1 MENFRH
7 DAPETIEMLSE
18 YFRRGTLVPVFGAG
32 FTVGETAQSGARVPS
47 GTQLSTIMLEQLTQ
61 NGAGLSENDH
71 ATLNGYKFSDIC
83 EIYFDQNI
91 LPQELTKKT
100 IHQYFYNVSL
110 APEKVSLIK
119 DIDWKYIYTL
129 NIDNAIE
136 RHSGYTPI
144 YPYDAN
150 LSNKSRDF
158 RPIYKLH
165 GDVFYEVTHS
175 SERLVFRK
183 ASYLES
189 IETNRRM
196 LEILEEDLLH
206 KNILFIG
213 CSLTDEDDIAFLV
226 SGQRL
231 PKDSMTRRII
241 FRSEAPG
248 PLESSVL
255 RRHGVNTVILIENGR
270 YDQIYSLI
278 QRAYSQSAE
287 GDAELEKYAFQ
298 VKTLDTNSQTNQDFL
313 IKGVSE
319 VSEQSSKTAA
329 VLPHYYGNRSKEKQV
344 ISNIQSSGA
353 FVVLG
358 PRVSGRT
365 LTLRFIAKFF
375 KDRKVFFIESGTELE
390 THFINRLLGLNNS
403 LIIFDSKT
411 VDLELAK
418 IIRNHDAKLKER
430 KTSVLVTLD
439 ASEEYIIDA
448 LSPSKLVHV
457 PVVEIS
463 RVFNKVETQLA
474 NQGLKAVRCPTFKG
488 GKKLLDNL
496 FFVYEA
502 LGQSSVIKRAPKE
515 KELLQLLYIMS
526 VKRKVDG
533 DWSRFISSHLQKLDQ
548 LILTCSPYLEFEK
561 VDRTE
566 IANHSGY
573 KVVCNSEAWLLAVIS
588 ELYRSRG
595 EAWCID
601 AIYNLVRDLPE
612 DEKRLSIDLS
622 LFDNLNFAF
631 GGDSGGAG
639 DLILNFYER
648 LEVLRGSEPEFFV
661 QKAKA
666 YYSMYRHSD
675 AVEQLSKRLKEL
687 AIAEVWANSE
697 NNSAAERNIRH
708 TGVLISLRRAA
719 ECKFENLDFTIDA
732 IRRTWAAI
740 RSEHSNSDYVA
751 KLADGGL
758 KGSEYLK
765 GLLHAISSS
774 KVSSPML
781 LEVKDQLD
789 FIKMRADSANHNE

>member
-1 MENFRH
+1 MEIVRH
-7 DAPETIEMLSE
+7 DAPETIEMLSD
-18 YFRRGTLVPVFGAG
+18 YFRRGALVPVFGAG
-32 FTVGETAQSGARVPS
+32 FTVGETAQSGAKVPS
-47 GTQLSTIMLEQLTQ
+47 GTQLSAIMLKQLTQ
-61 NGAGLSENDH
+61 NGVGLSEDDL
-71 ATLNGYKFSDIC
+71 ATLKGYKFSDLC
-83 EIYFDQNI
+83 EVYFDQNI
-91 LPQELTKKT
+91 LPQEFTKKT
-100 IHQYFYNVSL
+100 IREYFYNVTL
-110 APEKVSLIK
+110 APEKASLIN

-136 RHSGYTPI
+136 KHSNYTPI

-150 LSNKSRDF
+150 LSNSSRNF

-165 GDVFYEVTHS
+165 GDVFFEVTHS

-213 CSLTDEDDIAFLV
+213 CSLTDEDDIAFLA

-231 PKDSMTRRII
+231 PKDSMTRRMI
-241 FRSEAPG
+241 FRSKAPS

-255 RRHGVNTVILIENGR
+255 RRHGINTVILIDSDR

-278 QRAYSQSAE
+278 QIAYSQSAE
-287 GDAELEKYAFQ
+287 GDAELEKYVFQ
-298 VKTLDTNSQTNQDFL
+298 VKTLDANSQHNQDFL
-313 IKGVSE
+313 IKGVTE
-319 VSEQSSKTAA
+319 TGEQSSRTAA

-344 ISNIQSSGA
+344 ISNIQSNGA
-353 FVVLG
+353 FVILG

-365 LTLRFIAKFF
+365 LTLRFIAKHF
-375 KDRKVFFIESGTELE
+375 KNRKVLFIESGTELE
-390 THFINRLLGLNNS
+390 THFINRLLGLSNS

-411 VDLELAK
+411 VDIELAK
-418 IIRNHDAKLKER
+418 IIRNHDTKLKER

-439 ASEEYIIDA
+439 AGEGYIIDA
-448 LSPSKLVHV
+448 LSPSKLANV
-457 PVVEIS
+457 PVIEIS
-463 RVFNKVETQLA
+463 RVFDQTETKLA
-474 NQGLKAVRCPTFKG
+474 NQGLKAVRCPTFKA

-496 FFVYEA
+496 FFIYET
-502 LGQSSVIKRAPKE
+502 LGQNSVIKRAPKE
-515 KELLQLLYIMS
+515 KELLQLLYLMS

-533 DWSRFISSHLQKLDQ
+533 DWGRFISSSPQKLDQ

-561 VDRTE
+561 FDRTE
-566 IANHSGY
+566 IASHSGY
-573 KVVCNSEAWLLAVIS
+573 KVICNSEAWLLAVIS

-601 AIYNLVRDLPE
+601 AIYNLVRGLPE

-666 YYSMYRHSD
+666 YYSMYRYSD
-675 AVEQLSKRLKEL
+675 AVDQLSKRLKEL
-687 AIAEVWANSE
+687 AIAETWANSE
-697 NNSAAERNIRH
+697 NNSATERNIRH
-708 TGVLISLRRAA
+708 TSALISLRRAA
-719 ECKFENLDFTIDA
+719 ECNFENIDLTIDA
-732 IRRTWAAI
+732 IRRTWTAI
-740 RSEHSNSDYVA
+740 RSEHSNSDYVS
-751 KLADGGL
+751 KLADGIL
-758 KGSEYLK
+758 KGSEYLN
-765 GLLHAISSS
+765 GLLHAISSDRI
-774 KVSSPML
+774 SSPRL

-789 FIKMRADSANHNE
+789 FIKMRADSVNYN